1 MNVRPARNRGI
12 GRGWRA
18 LTATL
23 VVTVLLAGCVGN
35 AAPPRR
41 LDEASTERATERPA
55 ARNADGP
62 AAPARRVPSDA
73 WASPEAERSGFVP
86 GQIVVLL
93 RDQENLDAFLDEIVG
108 GDRELVDTIPELRA
122 AVLGV
127 PPGQEQAEIDALA
140 SDHRV
145 LTAERNAL
153 LRTMMVPDDPIYK
166 EFQWDLRKIG
176 MEAVW
181 EATTGSPDVVVAVLD
196 TGVDE
201 AHPDLEPNVLD
212 GYDFVNDDPDAWDDS
227 SHGTHVAGVIAA
239 LGNNGEGTAG
249 MAWKSKILPIKVL
262 DSKGLGPDAAV
273 SKGIIYAVENKARII
288 NLSSG
293 TPYQSRLLEEAA
305 RFAERRGVMMVA
317 AAGNSGDKGNEVI
330 YPAAYPTVMAVGA
343 TDEKDLAPAF
353 SQRQPYVSIAAPGV
367 DIPGPAWR
375 DAGNGP
381 YILHTGTSAAAPHV
395 SGLAALLLSVRSD
408 LTPAQLRNIIT
419 STADEVNPRA
429 SSSFLGAGRINAF
442 KAVNS
447 LSPVPVPTRPAV
459 RPTATPERTPGTS
472 VIATSPRIVLPSIHP
487 LPQPGP
493 FPIEP
498 STWYFAEGNTTPGY
512 ETWLVLQNPLASA
525 AVARVSFMTQDGPVA
540 KQTVTVPPNSRASV
554 HVNDVVPNALVA
566 TRVESETAI
575 FAERTVYFGHDA
587 IGGIGTRSGARSWY
601 LAEGSTQ
608 PPFDTWILLLNPN
621 DEPTTAHLTFML
633 ENGGTV
639 EADQPLPPQSRV
651 SYDVNDVVPSAGFAT
666 EVRSE
671 LPIVVER
678 SMYFA
683 NGGGHGTIGVK
694 TPGKT
699 WFLAEGDS
707 RPGFDTWILLQNP
720 NESDVANVSVTFIK
734 DDGTTQ
740 VAYYAIDPRTRL
752 SLFADTIVPNSTF
765 GARID
770 SDQQII
776 VERSLYVADGAGGHN
791 SSAMQIP
798 ETEWYLPEG
807 STRPPYREV
816 IAILN
821 PNADMTQ
828 VDLTFTRADGQ
839 PAVTQSFVLQPT
851 TRLTVEANKYVT
863 DADVSTRVIADH
875 PVVVERSMYWE
886 RGATSS
892 PGLTR

>member
-1 MNVRPARNRGI
+1 MSIRAARNRRS
-12 GRGWRA
+12 GRGWWS

-23 VVTVLLAGCVGN
+23 LALMLVAGCVGN
-35 AAPPRR
+35 PSPSGRPPPSTIEQPSRTASASAPT
-41 LDEASTERATERPA
+41 ASWTPPPA
-55 ARNADGP
+55 AEANA
-62 AAPARRVPSDA
+62 AVPDDIL
-73 WASPEAERSGFVP
+73 VP
-86 GQIVVLL
+86 GQVVVMMKA
-93 RDQENLDAFLDEIVG
+93 QERLDTFLDEVVG
-108 GDRELVDTIPELRA
+108 GDIRLLDTIPELRA

-127 PPGQEQAEIDALA
+127 PVGQENAEIADFQA
-140 SDHRV
+140 DPRV
-145 LTAERNAL
+145 MVAERNAL
-153 LRTMMVPDDPIYK
+153 LSAMLVPDDPIYK
-166 EFQWDLRKIG
+166 EFQWGLRKIG

-181 EATTGSPDVVVAVLD
+181 EVTTGSPDVIVAVLD

-201 AHPDLEPNVLD
+201 AHPDLEPNVIE

-249 MAWKSKILPIKVL
+249 IAWRSKIMPVKVL

-273 SKGIIYAVENKARII
+273 SKGIIYAVENKAKII

-293 TPYQSRLLEEAA
+293 TPYQSRLLDEAA

-317 AAGNSGDKGNEVI
+317 AAGNTGDKGNEVI

-343 TDEKDLAPAF
+343 TDEKDQAPPF
-353 SQRQPYVSIAAPGV
+353 SQRQPYVAIAAPGV
-367 DIPGPAWR
+367 DVPGPAWR
-375 DAGNGP
+375 DAGNGL

-395 SGLAALLLSVRSD
+395 SGLAALLLAIKPD
-408 LTPAQLRNIIT
+408 QTPAQLRQLIT
-419 STADEVNPRA
+419 STADEVNPRSTGA
-429 SSSFLGAGRINAF
+429 FLGAGRINAF
-442 KAVNS
+442 KAVNM
-447 LSPVPVPTRPAV
+447 LKPVPVPTRPV
-459 RPTATPERTPGTS
+459 IRPTSTPERLPGTPA
-472 VIATSPRIVLPSIHP
+472 VPQPPRIILPSIRP

-493 FPIEP
+493 LPSEP
-498 STWYFAEGNTTPGY
+498 TTWFFAEGNTMPGF
-512 ETWLVLQNPLASA
+512 ETWLVLQNPLPDTASA
-525 AVARVSFMTQDGPVA
+525 TLTFMTQDGPVA
-540 KQTVTVPPNSRASV
+540 TQTVTIIGNSRKSI
-554 HVNDVVPNALVA
+554 HVNDIVPNALVA
-566 TRVESETAI
+566 TRVEAEASI

-587 IGGIGTRSGARSWY
+587 LGGIGTRSGNRAWY

-621 DEPTTAHLTFML
+621 DEQTTAHLTFML
-633 ENGGTV
+633 ENGTTV
-639 EADQPLPPQSRV
+639 EADQPLAPMSRV
-651 SYDVNDVVPSAGFAT
+651 SYDANDVVKSAGFAT
-666 EVRSE
+666 EVHAD

-683 NGGGHGTIGVK
+683 NGGGHNTIGVK

-707 RPGFDTWILLQNP
+707 RAGYDTWILLQNP
-720 NESDVANVSVTFIK
+720 NDDVVANISVTFIK

-740 VAYYAIDPRTRL
+740 VAYYALDPRTRL
-752 SLFADTIVPNSTF
+752 SVFADTIVPDTTF

-791 SSAMQIP
+791 SSAIQIP

-807 STRPPYREV
+807 STLSPYREV
-816 IAILN
+816 IALLN
-821 PNADMTQ
+821 PSPEMTQ
-828 VDLTFTRADGQ
+828 VDLLFTRSDGQ
-839 PAVTQSFVLQPT
+839 PAVTQSFVMQPT
-851 TRLTVEANKYVT
+851 SRLSVDVNKYVP
-863 DADVSTRVIADH
+863 DAQVSTRVTADH
-875 PVVVERSMYWE
+875 PVVVERSMYWD

>member
-1 MNVRPARNRGI
+1 MSAATARSRGA
-12 GRGWRA
+12 GRGWSGLVAA
-18 LTATL
+18 LL
-23 VVTVLLAGCVGN
+23 GLILAAACVSDS
-35 AAPPRR
+35 APEGPRR
-41 LDEASTERATERPA
+41 A
-55 ARNADGP
+55 
-62 AAPARRVPSDA
+62 AAPAAGATSD
-73 WASPEAERSGFVP
+73 GLVP
-86 GQIVVLL
+86 GQVVVLL
-93 RDQENLDAFLDEIVG
+93 RDGERLDAWLDEQVG
-108 GDRELVDTIPELRA
+108 GDVRVLDTIPELRA

-127 PPGQEQAEIDALA
+127 PVGQEAATIAELGADP
-140 SDHRV
+140 RV
-145 LTAERNAL
+145 LAAERNAL
-153 LRTMMVPDDPIYK
+153 LRAMLVPDDPIYK
-166 EFQWDLRKIG
+166 EFQWGFRKIG

-181 EATTGSPDVVVAVLD
+181 EVTTGSPDVIVAVLD

-201 AHPDLEPNVLD
+201 AHPDLEPNMLD
-212 GYDFVNDDPDAWDDS
+212 GYDYVNDDPDAWDDS

-249 MAWKSKILPIKVL
+249 MAWRSKILPIKVL

-273 SKGIIYAVENKARII
+273 SKGIIFAVENRAKVI

-293 TPYQSRLLEEAA
+293 TPYQSRLLDEAV
-305 RFAERRGVMMVA
+305 RFAERRGVLVVA
-317 AAGNSGDKGNEVI
+317 AAGNTGDKGNEVT

-343 TDEKDLAPAF
+343 TDEKDAAPPF
-353 SQRQPYVSIAAPGV
+353 SQRQPYVAIAAPGV

-395 SGLAALLLSVRSD
+395 SGLAALLLSIKPD
-408 LTPAQLRNIIT
+408 QTPAQLREIIT
-419 STADEVNPRA
+419 STADQINPR
-429 SSSFLGAGRINAF
+429 SRDSFLGAGRINAF
-442 KAVNS
+442 KAVNV
-447 LSPVPVPTRPAV
+447 LRPVPVPTRPAV
-459 RPTATPERTPGTS
+459 RTTPTPERGPGTPA
-472 VIATSPRIVLPSIHP
+472 VPQTPRIVLPSIRP

-493 FPIEP
+493 LPDEPI
-498 STWYFAEGNTTPGY
+498 SWFFAEGNTTPGY
-512 ETWLVLQNPLASA
+512 ETWLVIQNPLPAPASA
-525 AVARVSFMTQDGPVA
+525 RVTFMTQDGPVA
-540 KQTVTVPPNSRASV
+540 NQTVVIPPISRKSV
-554 HVNDVVPNALVA
+554 HVNDVVPGAYVA
-566 TRVESETAI
+566 MRVDADTPV

-587 IGGIGTRSGARSWY
+587 IGGVGTRSGARSWY

-621 DEPTTAHLTFML
+621 EALATAHLTFML

-639 EADQPLPPQSRV
+639 EADQPLSPLSRV
-651 SYDVNDVVPSAGFAT
+651 SLHANDVVKDAGFAT
-666 EVRSE
+666 EVRSD

-683 NGGGHGTIGVK
+683 QGGGHGTIGVK

-707 RPGFDTWILLQNP
+707 RPGYDTWILLQNP
-720 NESDVANVSVTFIK
+720 STEDVANVSVTFIK

-740 VAYYAIDPRTRL
+740 VAYYALDPRTRL
-752 SLFADTIVPNSTF
+752 SLFADTVVPNSTF

-776 VERSLYVADGAGGHN
+776 VERSIYLSDGAGGHA
-791 SSAMQIP
+791 SAAMQIP

-807 STRPPYREV
+807 TTRAPYREV

-821 PNADMTQ
+821 PNDDPTQ

-839 PAVTQSFVLQPT
+839 PPVVQSFFLQPT
-851 TRLTVEANKYVT
+851 SRLTVEANNYVV
-863 DADVSTRVIADH
+863 DADISTRVTADH
-875 PVVVERSMYWE
+875 PVVVERSMYWD

>member
-1 MNVRPARNRGI
+1 MNTGAARHRGV
-12 GRGWRA
+12 GRGWA
-18 LTATL
+18 G
-23 VVTVLLAGCVGN
+23 LLAAVLALVLAVGCLSDRS
-35 AAPPRR
+35 PTDDP
-41 LDEASTERATERPA
+41 ASSSTPA
-55 ARNADGP
+55 AIVDDG
-62 AAPARRVPSDA
+62 RVP
-73 WASPEAERSGFVP
+73 GHVVV
-86 GQIVVLL
+86 IVSAGESLDGLL
-93 RDQENLDAFLDEIVG
+93 DDVVG
-108 GDRELVDTIPELRA
+108 GNVRLLDTIPELRA

-127 PPGQEQAEIDALA
+127 PVGQEQAEIAELVRDP
-140 SDHRV
+140 RV
-145 LTAERNAL
+145 LSAERSAIL
-153 LRTMMVPDDPIYK
+153 QTMTIPDDPIYK
-166 EFQWDLRKIG
+166 EFQWSLKKIG
-176 MEAVW
+176 MEPVW
-181 EATTGSPDVVVAVLD
+181 DVTTGSPDVIVAVLD

-201 AHPDLEPNVLD
+201 AHPDLEPNVID

-239 LGNNGEGTAG
+239 VGNNGEGTAG
-249 MAWKSKILPIKVL
+249 IAWNSKIMPIKVL

-273 SKGIIYAVENKARII
+273 SKGIIYAVENKAKVI

-293 TPYQSRLLEEAA
+293 TPYQSKLLEDAV
-305 RFAERRGVMMVA
+305 RFAERRGVMVVA
-317 AAGNSGDKGNEVI
+317 AAGNTGDKSNEVI
-330 YPAAYPTVMAVGA
+330 YPAAYSNVMAVGA
-343 TDEKDLAPAF
+343 TDEKDSVPPF
-353 SQRQPYVSIAAPGV
+353 SQRQSYVAISAPGV

-375 DAGNGP
+375 DGGNGP

-395 SGLAALLLSVRSD
+395 SGLAALLLSVRPD
-408 LTPAQLRNIIT
+408 LTPAQLRVTIT
-419 STADEVNPRA
+419 STADEVNPRSRDA
-429 SSSFLGAGRINAF
+429 FVGAGRINAF

-447 LSPVPVPTRPAV
+447 LQPVPVPTRPAI
-459 RPTATPERTPGTS
+459 RPTTTPTPVRLPGTP
-472 VIATSPRIVLPSIHP
+472 VVPTTPRIVLPSIKP

-493 FPIEP
+493 FPDEP
-498 STWYFAEGNTTPGY
+498 ISWFFAEGNTMPGFD
-512 ETWLVLQNPLASA
+512 TWLILQNPLPAPASA
-525 AVARVSFMTQDGPVA
+525 RVTFMTQDGPVA
-540 KQTVTVPPNSRASV
+540 RRTIVVPASGRTSV

-566 TRVESETAI
+566 TRVDADTPV

-608 PPFDTWILLLNPN
+608 PPFDTWILLQNPN
-621 DEPTTAHLTFML
+621 DDVAIAHLTFML

-639 EADQPLPPQSRV
+639 EVTQPLGPQSRL
-651 SYDVNDVVPSAGFAT
+651 SFDTNDVIGSAGFAT
-666 EVRSE
+666 EVRSD

-720 NESDVANVSVTFIK
+720 STDEVANVSVTFIK
-734 DDGTTQ
+734 DDGTTE
-740 VAYYAIDPRTRL
+740 VAYYALDPRTRL
-752 SLFADTIVPNSTF
+752 SLFADTVVPNTTF

-776 VERSLYVADGAGGHN
+776 VERSIYLANGAGGH
-791 SSAMQIP
+791 AAAAVQIP
-798 ETEWYLPEG
+798 ESEWYLPEG
-807 STRPPYREV
+807 STKAPYREV

-821 PNADMTQ
+821 PNPEPTQ

-839 PAVTQSFVLQPT
+839 PAVTQSFMLQPT
-851 TRLTVEANKYVT
+851 SRLSVEANKYVQ
-863 DADVSTRVIADH
+863 DAEISTRVTADH
-875 PVVVERSMYWE
+875 PVVVERSMYWD